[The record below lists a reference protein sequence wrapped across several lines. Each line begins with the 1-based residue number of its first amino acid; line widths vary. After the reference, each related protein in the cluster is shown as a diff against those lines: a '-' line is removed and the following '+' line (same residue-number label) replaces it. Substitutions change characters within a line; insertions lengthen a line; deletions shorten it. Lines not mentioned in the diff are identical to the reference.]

1 LKKIDFE
8 AHFVTEE
15 WTETFY
21 KNDGFPRFVE
31 EAEQK
36 RRLYYH
42 PDACEPFGDFL
53 LNRLR
58 DVGED
63 RIAYMDAAG
72 VDVQVLS
79 LTAPG
84 VEHLDPRM
92 GAGLARRANDALAE
106 KVQKY
111 PDRFMGFASL
121 ATKDPEEAVMEL
133 ERAVKEL
140 GLKGWKTHSNY
151 GDSYLDDKRY
161 WPLLAKA
168 QELDIPIF
176 LHPAS
181 PMIPQLRTY
190 GFALGGAPFGF
201 GIETSLVMMRL
212 ILSGALD
219 AFPDLKIILGHLGE
233 GLPFVLQRID
243 FAFVR
248 PHLKADRDVVPPIK
262 KSPSEYLKRNM
273 FMATSGNYLGAAFR
287 CTQEALGIDKIIFGS
302 DYPYEDSSECISF
315 LEGLNLSKEERSKVY
330 YQNADRLRKS
340 GFSPN

>member
-1 LKKIDFE
+1 MKKIDFE

-15 WTETFY
+15 WIDTLYNNTS
-21 KNDGFPRFVE
+21 FPKFVDDE
-31 EAEQK
+31 NKK

-42 PDACEPFGDFL
+42 PDACEPFGDPL

-58 DVGED
+58 EVGED
-63 RIAYMDAAG
+63 RIAYMNAAG

-84 VEHLDPRM
+84 VEHLEPRL
-92 GAGLARRANDALAE
+92 GVGIAKRANDFLAA
-106 KVQKY
+106 KINQY
-111 PDRFMGFASL
+111 PTRFMGFASI
-121 ATKDPEEAVMEL
+121 APKDPEASVKEL

-161 WPLLAKA
+161 WPLLEKA
-168 QELDIPIF
+168 EELNIPIF
-176 LHPAS
+176 IHPAS

-219 AFPDLKIILGHLGE
+219 AFPNLKVILGHLGE
-233 GLPFVLQRID
+233 GLPFLLQRID

-248 PHLKADRDVVPPIK
+248 PHLKADRGVVPPIEK
-262 KSPSEYLKRNM
+262 IPSDYLRKNM
-273 FMATSGNYLGAAFR
+273 FMATSGNYLPAAFK
-287 CTQEALGIDKIIFGS
+287 CTREALGIDKIIFGS
-302 DYPYEDSSECISF
+302 DFPYEESGECISF
-315 LEGLNLSKEERSKVY
+315 LESLSLSDEERSKIY
-330 YQNADRLRKS
+330 HLNATQLRIT
-340 GFSPN
+340 G

>member
-1 LKKIDFE
+1 MKKIDFE

-15 WTETFY
+15 WIEALY
-21 KNDGFPRFVE
+21 NNAGFPKFVDE
-31 EAEQK
+31 EDKK
-36 RRLYYH
+36 RRLYYN
-42 PDACEPFGDFL
+42 PDACEPFGDPL

-58 DVGED
+58 EVGED
-63 RIAYMDAAG
+63 RIAYMDKAG
-72 VDVQVLS
+72 VDIQVMS
-79 LTAPG
+79 LTSPG
-84 VEHLDPRM
+84 VEHLDPQV
-92 GAGLARRANDALAE
+92 GAGIARHANDFLAE
-106 KVQKY
+106 KIRKY

-121 ATKDPEEAVMEL
+121 ATRDPEEAAKEL

-151 GDSYLDDKRY
+151 GDAYLDDKKY

-168 QELDIPIF
+168 EELDIPIF

-219 AFPDLKIILGHLGE
+219 AFPNLKIILGHLGE

-243 FAFVR
+243 FAFER
-248 PHLKADRDVVPPIK
+248 PHLKADRGVVPPIK
-262 KSPSEYLKRNM
+262 KNPSHYLKKNM
-273 FMATSGNYLGAAFR
+273 FMATSGNYLPAAFK
-287 CTQEALGIDKIIFGS
+287 CTQEALGSDKIIFGS
-302 DYPYEDSSECISF
+302 DFPYEESSECINF
-315 LEGLNLSKEERSKVY
+315 LESLSLSDEEKSKIY
-330 YQNADRLRKS
+330 HQNAAQLGIS
-340 GFSPN
+340 G

>member
-1 LKKIDFE
+1 MKKIDFE

-15 WTETFY
+15 WIEALY
-21 KNDGFPRFVE
+21 NNAGFPKFVDE
-31 EAEQK
+31 EDKK
-36 RRLYYH
+36 RRLYYN
-42 PDACEPFGDFL
+42 PDACEPFGDPL

-58 DVGED
+58 EVGED
-63 RIAYMDAAG
+63 RIAYMDTAG
-72 VDVQVLS
+72 VDIQVMS
-79 LTAPG
+79 LTSPG
-84 VEHLDPRM
+84 VEHLDPQV
-92 GAGLARRANDALAE
+92 GAGIARHANDFLAE
-106 KVQKY
+106 KIRKY

-121 ATKDPEEAVMEL
+121 ATRDPEEAAKEL

-151 GDSYLDDKRY
+151 GDSYLDDKKY

-168 QELDIPIF
+168 EELDIPIF

-219 AFPDLKIILGHLGE
+219 AFPNLKIILGHLGE

-243 FAFVR
+243 FAFER
-248 PHLKADRDVVPPIK
+248 PHLKADRGVVPPIK
-262 KSPSEYLKRNM
+262 KNPSHYLKKNM
-273 FMATSGNYLGAAFR
+273 FMATSGNYLPAAFK
-287 CTQEALGIDKIIFGS
+287 CTQEALGSDKIIFGS
-302 DYPYEDSSECISF
+302 DFPYEESSECINF
-315 LEGLNLSKEERSKVY
+315 LESLSLSDEEKSKIY
-330 YQNADRLRKS
+330 HQNAAQLGIS
-340 GFSPN
+340 G

>member
-1 LKKIDFE
+1 MKKIDFE

-15 WTETFY
+15 WIETLY
-21 KNDGFPRFVE
+21 KNGGFPRFVE
-31 EAEQK
+31 DESKK
-36 RRLYYH
+36 RRLFYH
-42 PDACEPFGDFL
+42 PDACEPFGDPL

-58 DVGED
+58 EVGED
-63 RIAYMDAAG
+63 RIRYMDAAG
-72 VDVQVLS
+72 VDMQVIS

-84 VEHLDPRM
+84 VEHLEPQV

-106 KVQKY
+106 KIQKY
-111 PDRFMGFASL
+111 PDRFMGFAAL
-121 ATKDPEEAVMEL
+121 PTKDPEQAAKEL

-140 GLKGWKTHSNY
+140 GLMGWKTHSNY
-151 GDSYLDDKRY
+151 GDSYLDEKKY

-168 QELDIPIF
+168 EELDVPIF

-219 AFPDLKIILGHLGE
+219 AFPNLKIILGHLGE

-248 PHLKADRDVVPPIK
+248 PHLKADPDVVPQLK
-262 KSPSEYLKRNM
+262 QKPSDYLKKNM
-273 FMATSGNYLGAAFR
+273 FMATSGNYLNAAFK
-287 CTQEALGIDKIIFGS
+287 CTREALGIDKIIFGS
-302 DYPYEDSSECISF
+302 DFPYEDSGECVAF
-315 LEGLNLSKEERSKVY
+315 LERLSLSDAERGKIY
-330 YQNADRLRKS
+330 YQNAAQL
-340 GFSPN
+340 GVTV

>member
-1 LKKIDFE
+1 MKKIDFE

-15 WTETFY
+15 WIEALYNNT
-21 KNDGFPRFVE
+21 GFPKFVDE
-31 EAEQK
+31 EDKK
-36 RRLYYH
+36 RRLYYN
-42 PDACEPFGDFL
+42 PDACEPFGDPL

-58 DVGED
+58 EVGED
-63 RIAYMDAAG
+63 RIAYMDTAG
-72 VDVQVLS
+72 VDIQVMS
-79 LTAPG
+79 LTSPG
-84 VEHLDPRM
+84 VEHLDPQE
-92 GAGLARRANDALAE
+92 GAGIARHANDFLAE
-106 KVQKY
+106 KIRKY

-121 ATKDPEEAVMEL
+121 ATRDPEEAAKEL

-151 GDSYLDDKRY
+151 GDAYLDDKKY

-168 QELDIPIF
+168 EELDIPIF

-219 AFPDLKIILGHLGE
+219 AFPNLKIILGHLGE

-243 FAFVR
+243 FAFER
-248 PHLKADRDVVPPIK
+248 PHLKADRGVVPPIK
-262 KSPSEYLKRNM
+262 KNPSHYLKKNM
-273 FMATSGNYLGAAFR
+273 FMATSGNYLPAAFK
-287 CTQEALGIDKIIFGS
+287 CTQEALGSDKIIFGS
-302 DYPYEDSSECISF
+302 DFPYEESSECINF
-315 LEGLNLSKEERSKVY
+315 LESLSLSDEEKSKIY
-330 YQNADRLRKS
+330 HQNATQLGIS
-340 GFSPN
+340 G